1 MFEDAG
7 ERYHGRSVL
16 RKPYW
21 SAMRFREC
29 DGRRRLLAR
38 LERAAVVWNRRLS
51 RPRFRRGLSAI
62 RTIGGG
68 NDSRC
73 RQKIGRAHVRT
84 QVTHAHLVCPLP
96 LEKK

>member
-1 MFEDAG
+1 MRARELLGEGVGVEDRRDLAHERFPSGMFEDAG

-21 SAMRFREC
+21 CAMRFREC

-51 RPRFRRGLSAI
+51 RPRFRRE
-62 RTIGGG
+62 
-68 NDSRC
+68 
-73 RQKIGRAHVRT
+73 IGRASCRER
-84 QVTHAHLVCPLP
+84 VCQYV
-96 LEKK
+96 